1 MKVKKIVLIFLC
13 LILTFTGIVYAEDNE
28 NLESEIAT
36 QLNLKT
42 NENNTIVVKSKVIE
56 AGEVYEETVMDYTLK
71 LQKVR
76 IEILDGEYKGQ
87 TFETT
92 YSVSY
97 DLDGKIEGYPL
108 TVGTKVNVQISTID
122 DEIDEVV
129 VQDIIRSNYI
139 AAMLIVFF
147 IIILIVGRKQG
158 LKAILAFVLTIIA
171 IFTVMLQSIMK
182 GHSAIVVSIL
192 VSVGIIIFTFIIIA
206 GFNRKSYTAMLG
218 TIGGVLCAGIMA
230 AIFGVMA
237 KLSGGQEESIYL
249 SLNSQNL
256 VFNFKE
262 LLFAG
267 IIIASLGA
275 CMDVGMSIASA
286 LDELKQKNPNMTG
299 KELFKSGMNIGSD
312 VIGTMTNT
320 LILAYVGGAIN
331 LVLLFMVNNMSLTD
345 ILNNEMIATDAI
357 SAIAA
362 SMGVIFTVPI
372 TAIAYAVLNNKKRI
386 YDTKKPEEIEGK
398 RTLKL

>member
-1 MKVKKIVLIFLC
+1 MKVKKVILILLC
-13 LILTFTGIVYAEDNE
+13 LLIAFTGIVYAENDN
-28 NLESEIAT
+28 NLENEVST
-36 QLNLKT
+36 QLNLKAT
-42 NENNTIVVKSKVIE
+42 DNDSIVSKAKVIV

-71 LQKVR
+71 LQKVKV
-76 IEILDGEYKGQ
+76 EVLDGQYKGQ
-87 TFETT
+87 TFDTT

-108 TVGTKVNVQISTID
+108 NVGTKVHVQISVVD
-122 DEIDEVV
+122 DEINEVV
-129 VQDIIRSNYI
+129 VQDIIRSHYI
-139 AAMLIVFF
+139 TAMLIVFF
-147 IIILIVGRKQG
+147 LLILLVGRKQG
-158 LKAILAFVLTIIA
+158 LKAILAFVLTIVA
-171 IFTVMLQSIMK
+171 IFTVMLQCIIK
-182 GHSAIVVSIL
+182 GNSAILVSIL
-192 VSVGIIIFTFIIIA
+192 VSIGIIVITFIIIS
-206 GFNRKSYTAMLG
+206 GFNKKSYTAMLG

-230 AIFGVMA
+230 GIFGIMA

-256 VFNFKE
+256 VFNFRE

-286 LDELKQKNPNMTG
+286 LDELKQKSPNLTG

-331 LVLLFMVNNMSLTD
+331 LVLLFMVNNMSIWD

-372 TAIAYAVLNNKKRI
+372 TAAVYAVLNNGKKI
-386 YDTKKPEEIEGK
+386 YEKTKPEELEGK
-398 RTLKL
+398 RTLKI

>member
-1 MKVKKIVLIFLC
+1 MKTKKIVVIFLFL
-13 LILTFTGIVYAEDNE
+13 LIAFTGIVYAENDN
-28 NLESEIAT
+28 NLENEIAT

-42 NENNTIVVKSKVIE
+42 TDNNSIVSKAKVIV

-71 LQKVR
+71 LQKAK
-76 IEILDGEYKGQ
+76 IEILEGQYKGQ
-87 TFETT
+87 TFDTT

-108 TVGTKVNVQISTID
+108 NVGTKVNVQISVVD
-122 DEIDEVV
+122 NEINEVV
-129 VQDIIRSNYI
+129 VQDIIRSHYI
-139 AAMLIVFF
+139 TAMLIVFF
-147 IIILIVGRKQG
+147 ILILLVGRKQG
-158 LKAILAFVLTIIA
+158 LKAILAFILTIVA
-171 IFTVMLQSIMK
+171 IFTIMLQCIMK
-182 GHSAIVVSIL
+182 GNSAIIVSIL
-192 VSVGIIIFTFIIIA
+192 VSIGIIIFTFIIIS
-206 GFNRKSYTAMLG
+206 GFNKKSYTAMLG

-230 AIFGVMA
+230 GIFGVMA

-256 VFNFKE
+256 VFNFRE

-286 LDELKQKNPNMTG
+286 LDELKQKNPNLTG

-331 LVLLFMVNNMSLTD
+331 LVLLFMVNNMSIGD

-372 TAIAYAVLNNKKRI
+372 TAAVYAVLNNGKKI
-386 YDTKKPEEIEGK
+386 YEKTKPEELEGK
-398 RTLKL
+398 RTLKI

>member
-71 LQKVR
+71 LQKVKV
-76 IEILDGEYKGQ
+76 EVLDGEYKGQ